1 MARGQGSLILR
12 YVHGLVGR
20 SVAGARS
27 DRQLLESFAGLGDE
41 AAFAALVERH
51 GALVWGVCRRVLGHD
66 QDAEDAFQATFL
78 VLARKAGSVRWRRE
92 IANWLYAVAVRVAQ
106 RARSRAQKQRCLES
120 EAVAVAK
127 ANEVPDSG
135 SFELIEMVDEEV
147 SRLPEKYRQP
157 VVLCCLEGKTYAEAS
172 RLLGWPE
179 GTTSARLS
187 RARALLRRR
196 LTRRGLAL
204 SGAAAAILTGPGSAG
219 AAVPAGLAETTA
231 RAAPLFAAHQV
242 IAGPAVTLAEGM
254 LEAMFLTRLK
264 ITVVVLLTL
273 GVLGAGLGLR
283 AQSGDSQAADPT
295 AIGSQDE
302 KPDKAP
308 AKDKKAEDESNT
320 KPKRPERADIV
331 QPAMMPLAHGKG
343 AVTAVA
349 FSPDGKT
356 VATACA
362 NKTVRLWDL
371 STGRQSKKMTYEP
384 PYFNNGRID
393 PTPTGVA
400 FTADGKGLVCL
411 CAEGMIYSWDTNTGR
426 LVWKSND
433 GGSSQGRKNMMAVF
447 PDGSRL
453 VTGFSFNSSRGPA
466 SSRYVF
472 DMRTGKQIMGFSGG
486 GASPFGHTIRGLAV
500 SPDGK
505 LIASAGKE
513 GVIYL
518 WDIAT
523 AKEHRRLKGA
533 ACNGVVFAPKGDAVA
548 VAEDE
553 GLRVFDIETGKER
566 FHRDSKE
573 VVRAVAYSPDGK
585 TLATVGDDR
594 VVRLWDAATGKEQRQ
609 FGDVQGKLTA
619 VAFSPKGKR
628 IVTVGADGTALV
640 WDLTKEQKPL
650 PRDLKLT
657 EKELIGLYADLTSD
671 DGIKFYAAARMLR
684 ADPARSLPF
693 LKERLKPRAPTAD
706 ETRIKKLIADLDAD
720 TFKTREA
727 ASKALQ
733 ELGKNAEPMLRQALA
748 NPPSAEAQTRLKKL
762 LALLGENAALTAE
775 QQRDVRVVHFIE
787 QTGTPEAKK
796 LLEALIKESHGWW
809 VTQEAR
815 EALERLAHKKDK

>member
-20 SVAGARS
+20 SVAGAHS
-27 DRQLLESFAGLGDE
+27 DRQLLESFASLRDE

-51 GALVWGVCRRVLGHD
+51 GALVWGVCRRVLGRD

-78 VLARKAGSVRWRRE
+78 VLARKAGSVRWRQE
-92 IANWLYAVAVRVAQ
+92 IANWLYAVAVRVAH

-127 ANEVPDSG
+127 ANEVPDSD

-147 SRLPEKYRQP
+147 SRLPEKYRKP

-187 RARALLRRR
+187 RARHLLRRR

-204 SGAAAAILTGPGSAG
+204 SGAAAAILTGTGSAA
-219 AAVPAGLAETTA
+219 AAVPAGFAEITA
-231 RAAPLFAAHQV
+231 RAAPLFAAHQA
-242 IAGPAVTLAEGM
+242 ISGPAVTLAEGI

-283 AQSGDSQAADPT
+283 AQPGGSQAADPK
-295 AIGSQDE
+295 AIGSQDK

-308 AKDKKAEDESNT
+308 AKDKKAEDESKT
-320 KPKRPERADIV
+320 KSKRPERADIV
-331 QPAMMPLAHGKG
+331 QPAMMPLAQGKG

-384 PYFNNGRID
+384 PYFGGRLD
-393 PTPTGVA
+393 ASPTGVA

-411 CAEGMIYSWDTNTGR
+411 CAEGMMYSWDANTER
-426 LVWKSND
+426 LVWKSNN

-447 PDGSRL
+447 ADGSRL

-466 SSRYVF
+466 SGRYVF
-472 DMRTGKQIMGFSGG
+472 DMRTGKEIMGFSGG
-486 GASPFGHTIRGLAV
+486 GMTFGHTIRGLAV

-523 AKEHRRLKGA
+523 AKEFRRLKGA

-548 VAEDE
+548 VAEDK

-573 VVRAVAYSPDGK
+573 VVRAVAYAPDGK

-594 VVRLWDAATGKEQRQ
+594 VVRLWDAANGKQKRQ
-609 FGDVQGKLTA
+609 FGDVQGKLA
-619 VAFSPKGKR
+619 AIAFAPDGKR
-628 IVTVGADGTALV
+628 LVSVGADGTAMV
-640 WDLTKEQKPL
+640 WDLTKEEKPL
-650 PRDLKLT
+650 PKDLKLT
-657 EKELIGLYADLTSD
+657 EKDLMGLYADLASN
-671 DGIKFYAAARMLR
+671 DGIKSYAAGRMLR

-693 LKERLKPRAPTAD
+693 LNERLKPRGPTAD
-706 ETRIKKLIADLDAD
+706 ETKIKKLIADLDAD

-727 ASKALQ
+727 ATKALQ
-733 ELGKNAEPMLRQALA
+733 ELGKNAEPLLRQALA

-762 LALLGENAALTAE
+762 LALLGKKAPLTAE
-775 QQRDVRVVHFIE
+775 QQRDVRVVRLIE

-796 LLEALIKESHGWW
+796 LLEALIKESLGWW
-809 VTQEAR
+809 VTQEAK
-815 EALERLAHKKDK
+815 EALERLANKKGK